1 MFAPNVK
8 RVNPRRKWSTIS
20 KNRVRVPRAR
30 ARARRDFIPAFQER
44 MRVDA
49 QREERTAYVA
59 IVNGNFA
66 LAKQHLL
73 NASNYWWWKGW
84 WDGARNARERAFD
97 EQAMQRQA
105 AAFHAEEDEQ
115 RARELLRGLRADNP
129 FADLIAFWTAS
140 KCR

>member
-1 MFAPNVK
+1 
-8 RVNPRRKWSTIS
+8 
-20 KNRVRVPRAR
+20 
-30 ARARRDFIPAFQER
+30 

-73 NASNYWWWKGW
+73 NAWNYWWWKGW